1 MTDKDFGEFRELILD
16 LKAQINNIDRK
27 VNDIDKKVDVG
38 FAKIDKKVDVGFA
51 KVDVD
56 FAEVKGEFKRIDVEL
71 KRIEQKLDN
80 KLDGYGKRLEGA
92 EFISRA
98 SVTAIFI
105 GLAGGLAKLIFFSN

>member
-1 MTDKDFGEFRELILD
+1 MTDKDFGELRELILD
-16 LKAQINNIDRK
+16 LKEQINN
-27 VNDIDKKVDVG
+27 IDKKVDVG
-38 FAKIDKKVDVGFA
+38 FAKIDKKVDLG
-51 KVDVD
+51 

>member
-1 MTDKDFGEFRELILD
+1 MTDKDFGELRELILD
-16 LKAQINNIDRK
+16 LKDQINN
-27 VNDIDKKVDVG
+27 IDKKVDVG
-38 FAKIDKKVDVGFA
+38 FTKIDKKVDVGFA
-51 KVDVD
+51 KVDVG

-71 KRIEQKLDN
+71 KRIEEKLDN

>member
-1 MTDKDFGEFRELILD
+1 MTDKDFGELRELILD
-16 LKAQINNIDRK
+16 LKDQINN
-27 VNDIDKKVDVG
+27 
-38 FAKIDKKVDVGFA
+38 IDKKVDVGFA
-51 KVDVD
+51 KVEVG

-105 GLAGGLAKLIFFSN
+105 GLVGGLAKLIFFSN

>member
-1 MTDKDFGEFRELILD
+1 MTDKDFGELRELILD
-16 LKAQINNIDRK
+16 LKDQINN
-27 VNDIDKKVDVG
+27 IDKKVDVG
-38 FAKIDKKVDVGFA
+38 FAEIDKKVDVGFTKIDKKVDVG
-51 KVDVD
+51 

>member
-51 KVDVD
+51 
-56 FAEVKGEFKRIDVEL
+56 EVKGEFKRIDVEL
-71 KRIEQKLDN
+71 KRIEEKLDN

-98 SVTAIFI
+98 SVMAIFI
-105 GLAGGLAKLIFFSN
+105 GFAGLVGGLAKLIFFSN